1 MDKTFMSTLKHP
13 DRFWGPPN

>member
-1 MDKTFMSTLKHP
+1 MSTLKHP